1 MRSIALAAL
10 LPVVWCPAVNAQGCP
25 EGKAYEDAR
34 EVVRDLQR
42 IVAPN
47 GVQDLYKARIGGID
61 QWISVRGQDKSNPV
75 VLFVHGGPAAP
86 LIPGIWEFQRP
97 IEEYFTV
104 VNYDQRGAGL
114 TYLASRPEAIGDTVH
129 IGRYVADAIE
139 VAEHVRQR
147 FGQDKL
153 ILMGHSWGTIVGM
166 KAALERPDLF
176 SAYVGIG
183 QVINARD
190 NERLSFEYALEQAR
204 RRQNDKAVAELEAIA
219 PYPGDEPITRERI
232 IAARKW
238 AQFYGGLSAY
248 RDGGA
253 RYYFD
258 AWLLSPAYDCAAG
271 RAIDEGNMFT
281 LGRILPEFLRVDLTG
296 VHAFPI
302 PVVMFMGRHD
312 YTTPSAP
319 TAAWLDQVDAPFK
332 RGVWFEHS
340 AHMVPWEE
348 PGRMLVSL
356 LEHVR
361 PLAVGAHATGR

>member
-1 MRSIALAAL
+1 MPGGVSSTINWPGLRLSRAEHDSNRTRTHDSFVLRRDATEPMRSIALAAL
-10 LPVVWCPAVNAQGCP
+10 LLVAWCPAVNAQGCP

-75 VLFVHGGPAAP
+75 VLFLHGGPAAP

-139 VAEHVRQR
+139 VAEHIRQR
-147 FGQDKL
+147 LGQHKL
-153 ILMGHSWGTIVGM
+153 VLMGHSWGTIVGM
-166 KAALERPDLF
+166 QAARERPDLF

-190 NERLSFEYALEQAR
+190 NERLSFQYALDQAR
-204 RRQNDKAVAELEAIA
+204 MRQNKQAVAELESIA
-219 PYPGDEPITRERI
+219 PYPGDQPITRERI
-232 IAARKW
+232 MIARKW

-253 RYYFD
+253 RYYF
-258 AWLLSPAYDCAAG
+258 APGCCRRPTIVRPGAPSMKAMCL
-271 RAIDEGNMFT
+271 
-281 LGRILPEFLRVDLTG
+281 
-296 VHAFPI
+296 
-302 PVVMFMGRHD
+302 
-312 YTTPSAP
+312 PSAGSCP
-319 TAAWLDQVDAPFK
+319 SSCGSTSRACISSRL
-332 RGVWFEHS
+332 RS
-340 AHMVPWEE
+340 
-348 PGRMLVSL
+348 
-356 LEHVR
+356 
-361 PLAVGAHATGR
+361 